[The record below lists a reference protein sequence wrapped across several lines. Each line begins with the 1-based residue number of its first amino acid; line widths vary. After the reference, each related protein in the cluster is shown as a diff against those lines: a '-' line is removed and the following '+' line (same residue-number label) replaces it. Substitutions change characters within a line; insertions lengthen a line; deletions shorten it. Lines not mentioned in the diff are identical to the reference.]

1 MDVEGCELSAFVLL
15 SFLFCLHFDDR
26 QENGRE
32 TNVVHFCNITGDTLR
47 HFAQFG
53 STRWNNNGGFAI
65 ALTVL
70 DEKET
75 SNPKTLLDTQNFFYE
90 EVILENIIILWMK
103 F

>member
-1 MDVEGCELSAFVLL
+1 MERVSKLGCELSAFRFRFL
-15 SFLFCLHFDDR
+15 SFLFGGHFDDR

-32 TNVVHFCNITGDTLR
+32 TNVVHFCNVTGDTLR
-47 HFAQFG
+47 HFG

-75 SNPKTLLDTQNFFYE
+75 SNPKTLLGTHKFFFT
-90 EVILENIIILWMK
+90 K
-103 F
+103 R